1 MKLDQFKTTLDAFL
15 QGPQPYRNLYV
26 WYGEADGLT
35 ALLPAGRTQ
44 SLDLFQLA
52 AGLSR
57 HPFAQDEANE
67 LLRDV
72 LRARLRAWYND
83 SAGAHPVMIVSGCE
97 LLARYRVGLQP
108 FYDALT
114 DHSMVI
120 LICSAVDAAYNP
132 AGRLPGYVQCE
143 PGTTLAYLSRLVE
156 DDHVVKTGQGGI

>member
-1 MKLDQFKTTLDAFL
+1 MKLEQFRTTLDAFL

-26 WYGEADGLT
+26 WYGEDDGLM

-44 SLDLFQLA
+44 SLNLFQLA
-52 AGLSR
+52 AELNR

-67 LLRDV
+67 LLRDA
-72 LRARLRAWYND
+72 LRARLRGWY
-83 SAGAHPVMIVSGCE
+83 SADTHPILIVTGCE

-108 FYDALT
+108 FYSVLT
-114 DHSMVI
+114 DRSMVI
-120 LICSAVDAAYNP
+120 LICSALDAAYDP

-156 DDHVVKTGQGGI
+156 DDHVVETG

>member
-1 MKLDQFKTTLDAFL
+1 MKLDQFKITLDAFL
-15 QGPQPYRNLYV
+15 SSPQPYRNLYV
-26 WYGEADGLT
+26 WYGEADGLA
-35 ALLPAGRTQ
+35 ALLPAGQTQ

-52 AGLSR
+52 AGLSH

-72 LRARLRAWYND
+72 LRARLRAWYSD
-83 SAGAHPVMIVSGCE
+83 SAGLHPIMIVSGCE
-97 LLARYRVGLQP
+97 LLARYRVGLHP
-108 FYDALT
+108 FYDVLT

-156 DDHVVKTGQGGI
+156 DDHVVTTG